1 MARLNIER
9 QQRLEPVRIEYAVKR
24 IEELGYQ
31 VVYRDNLM
39 IKFMYK
45 GHPVFFYPYSGWATG
60 KTIKDGRGLSKLLKQ
75 IETKDKEMR
84 L

>member
-9 QQRLEPVRIEYAVKR
+9 QQLLEPVRIEYAVKR

-39 IKFMYK
+39 IKFMHK
-45 GHPVFFYPYSGWATG
+45 GHPVFFYPYSG
-60 KTIKDGRGLSKLLKQ
+60 
-75 IETKDKEMR
+75 
-84 L
+84 

>member
-31 VVYRDNLM
+31 VVYRDSLM
-39 IKFMYK
+39 IKFMHK
-45 GHPVFFYPYSGWATG
+45 GHPILFYPYSGWATG

-75 IETKDKEMR
+75 
-84 L
+84 LQP